1 MSMARVALAG
11 ALAALAS
18 VPSALAG
25 QKLYDMSIFFRP
37 DRGAP
42 ATSAPTSA
50 QLPGRST
57 AQRQPRPPPAWT
69 DAPLPSRTVAA
80 PSSPRDAPGSGIA
93 SVVSELVVGFWR
105 HDPEQD
111 NNESDTLDI
120 NAEIIF
126 REVDLFGFENRYLDF
141 FFTPRPL
148 IGGSLNNKNKTH
160 TAYAELNWRHIFGN
174 QVFIAASWGL
184 AYHTG
189 NLERPT
195 RQCVHP
201 KSAISPATAPSTTQ
215 GGRSRWARASC
226 SARASPWATG
236 SIAAIRSRSTAPMFR
251 TAGWPATTTA

>member
-1 MSMARVALAG
+1 
-11 ALAALAS
+11 
-18 VPSALAG
+18 LAG

-42 ATSAPTSA
+42 ATSAPAPA
-50 QLPGRST
+50 QLPARST

-80 PSSPRDAPGSGIA
+80 PSSPRDARGSGIA

-111 NNESDTLDI
+111 NNESDTHDI

-126 REVDLFGFENRYLDF
+126 RAVDLFGFENRYLDF
-141 FFTPRPL
+141 FFSPRPL

-160 TAYAELNWRHIFGN
+160 TAYAELNWRHIFAN

-195 RQCVHP
+195 RQCVLPEICHL
-201 KSAISPATAPSTTQ
+201 AGNRAFDDARREVTL
-215 GGRSRWARASC
+215 GSRILFRE
-226 SARASPWATG
+226 
-236 SIAAIRSRSTAPMFR
+236 SIAMGYRFDRRHSVSFYAAHISNGGLAGDNDGMNFVGIRYGYSLE
-251 TAGWPATTTA
+251 